1 MMQST
6 MNIDDEEDVFFEEG
20 ERDFISRSSS
30 SFFWNLC
37 LAMFIQLVEFT
48 VCDRR
53 GLGAALRL

>member
-1 MMQST
+1 